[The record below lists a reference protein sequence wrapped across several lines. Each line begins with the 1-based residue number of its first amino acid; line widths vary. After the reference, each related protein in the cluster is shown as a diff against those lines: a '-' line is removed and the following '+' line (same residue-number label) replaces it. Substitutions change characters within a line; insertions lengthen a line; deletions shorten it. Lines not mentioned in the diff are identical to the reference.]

1 MPNPRKGVRGIF
13 FGVNPL
19 SGRVSLCPNPST
31 NLGGKRGIFMLKK
44 CIKVKPLIA
53 SLAAALLF
61 SQSAFAATYTVKH
74 GDSLY
79 KIGLKYGTTYNQI
92 MKLNNLYDTVIY
104 PGQVLVVPGSD
115 NTYTV
120 QKGDSLYLIAMKY
133 GTTVDAIKSV
143 NGLTGDMIYPGQVFV
158 IPSSGTTSTSSSI
171 RNSVNVNRGSINR
184 GVISYT
190 NDDLDLLA
198 RLINAEAGGEPH
210 QAKVAVGAV
219 IVNRVKSGI
228 FPNSI
233 KGVIYQVDS
242 NGYYQFT
249 PVENGWINV
258 PATPDSIS
266 AARDALNGVDPTNG
280 ALYYFDNSNTNQ
292 WLWSLPVAL
301 RVGNMVFSYA
311 R

>member
-1 MPNPRKGVRGIF
+1 
-13 FGVNPL
+13 
-19 SGRVSLCPNPST
+19 
-31 NLGGKRGIFMLKK
+31 MLKK

-61 SQSAFAATYTVKH
+61 SQTAFAATYTVKP

-79 KIGLKYGTTYNQI
+79 KIGLNYGTTYNQI
-92 MKLNNLYDTVIY
+92 MKLNNISNTVIY

-133 GTTVDAIKSV
+133 GTTVDALKNV

-158 IPSSGTTSTSSSI
+158 IPTSTSGTPSTSSSI
-171 RNSVNVNRGSINR
+171 RSDVTTNRGSVQR

-190 NDDLDLLA
+190 NADLDLLS
-198 RLINAEAGGEPH
+198 RLINAEAGGESY

-249 PVENGWINV
+249 PVENGWINL

-280 ALYYFDNSNTNQ
+280 ALYYFDDSNTNQ